1 MKAFKIRITEN
12 PDFPIAILTFDL
24 EGEKINK
31 ITMEVGEELE
41 RIVKDLSKTPKIKG
55 MILVSAKPD
64 IFIAGADINEILSIR
79 SAQEGAAKSSE
90 AQRLPTLMES
100 LPFPTVAA
108 VHGACL
114 GGGCELI
121 LGFSYRIATDHPK
134 TQIGLPEVSLGIL
147 PGMGGCVRLP
157 KLVGLQASL
166 DMILGAKIWPAKK
179 CLKTGL
185 VHEMVPQEILLDRAI
200 QVLEEALWKKK
211 KGASF
216 SSIQWGTFLL
226 EKNRLGRH
234 MIYKKAKD
242 MILNRTRGHYP
253 APLKALDVI
262 YECLDL
268 GLTDSLKIEAKGFGQ
283 LAETGVSKNLIGL
296 FFQREAAKKQTGV
309 ADTRLQP
316 KKIKHAA
323 VIGAGAM
330 GAGISQLLSYKDIS
344 VRLKDVNEEAIAKG
358 LKYSRKLYQELVDRK
373 HMTPRELEQKMSWIG
388 PATDFSGF
396 KKVDMVIEAI
406 VEDLGV
412 KQKLFSSLESKVPHN
427 AILATNTSSLSISDI
442 AAQCDGKDRVI
453 GLHFFNPVHKMPLVE
468 IVVAPETSDQ
478 TIVTTVEFAKTLGK
492 VPVVVKNSAGFLVN
506 RILMPYMNEAAYLL
520 EEGISASTIDEV
532 MLDFG
537 MPMGPFTLMD
547 AVGIDICQKVAHI
560 LHRAFGDRLKPH
572 AILDRVVEAG
582 YLGNKNGKGFYKG
595 SGKNKKENSVIY
607 SVIGVHPKPQEYIS
621 EEWQNRMIFQMINE
635 ACLCLGDG
643 VVSSVSDLDMAMIF
657 GIGFPPF
664 RGGLLRYAHKLGA
677 EKVYSE
683 LDILQR
689 RYGARFAPAPYLKKI
704 VDTGRKFYEN

>member
-1 MKAFKIRITEN
+1 MKAFKVRITEN
-12 PDFPIAILTFDL
+12 SNFPIAIVTFDL
-24 EGEKINK
+24 EEEKINK
-31 ITMEVGEELE
+31 ITLEVGEELE
-41 RIVKDLSKTPKIKG
+41 RLIKDLHKTPTIKG

-64 IFIAGADINEILSIR
+64 IFIAGADIHEILSIR
-79 SAQEGAAKSSE
+79 SAQEGMAKSSE
-90 AQRLPTLMES
+90 AQGLPTLIES

-108 VHGACL
+108 IHGACL
-114 GGGCELI
+114 GGGCELV
-121 LGFSYRIATDHPK
+121 LGFTYRIATDHPK

-157 KLVGLQASL
+157 KLVGLQGAL

-185 VHEMVPQEILLDRAI
+185 VHEMVPQELLLDRAI
-200 QVLEEALWKKK
+200 QVLEQGLWKKK
-211 KGASF
+211 KSF
-216 SSIQWGTFLL
+216 SFSAISWGSFLL

-262 YECLDL
+262 YECLDR
-268 GLTDSLKIEAKGFGQ
+268 GLTDSLKIEAEGFGQ
-283 LAETGVSKNLIGL
+283 LSDTEVSKNLIRL
-296 FFQREAAKKQTGV
+296 FFQREVAKKQTGV
-309 ADTRLQP
+309 ASSHLQP

-330 GAGISQLLSYKDIS
+330 GAGIAQLLSYKDIS

-358 LKYSRKLYQELVDRK
+358 LKYSRKLYQDIVDKR

-388 PATDFSGF
+388 PTTELYGF
-396 KKVDMVIEAI
+396 KKVDVVVEAV
-406 VEDLGV
+406 VEDLSI
-412 KQKLFSSLESKVPHN
+412 KQKLFTSLEAKVPHD

-478 TIVTTVEFAKTLGK
+478 TIVTMVEFAKTLGK

-537 MPMGPFTLMD
+537 MPMGPFTLLD

-560 LHRAFGDRLKPH
+560 LHHAFGDRLRPH
-572 AILDRVVEAG
+572 AILDRAVEAG
-582 YLGNKNGKGFYKG
+582 YFGNKNGKGFYKG
-595 SGKNKKENSVIY
+595 AEKNKKENSMIY
-607 SVIGVHPKPQEYIS
+607 SILGVYPKPQEYIS
-621 EEWQNRMIFQMINE
+621 EEWQNRMVFQMINE

-643 VVSSVSDLDMAMIF
+643 VIKSPADLDMAMIF

-664 RGGLLRYAHKLGA
+664 RGGLLRYAHKLGVG
-677 EKVYSE
+677 KVYSE
-683 LDILQR
+683 LEILHR
-689 RYGARFAPAPYLKKI
+689 RYGVRFAPAPYLKNL
-704 VDTGRKFYEN
+704 VETGRKFYEN

>member
-1 MKAFKIRITEN
+1 MKAFQIQVTQN
-12 PDFPIAILTFDL
+12 SNFPIAILTFDL

-31 ITMEVGEELE
+31 ITPEVGKEFEK
-41 RIVKDLSKTPKIKG
+41 IVKDLSKTPQIKG
-55 MILVSAKPD
+55 MVLVSQKPD
-64 IFIAGADINEILSIR
+64 TFIAGADIHEIASVR
-79 SAQEGAAKSSE
+79 SAQEGTAKSSD
-90 AQRLPTLMES
+90 AQRLPTLIES

-108 VHGACL
+108 VHGVCL

-121 LGFSYRIATDHPK
+121 LGFTYRIATDHPK

-157 KLVGLQASL
+157 KIVGLQAAL
-166 DMILGAKIWPAKK
+166 DMILGAKVWPAKK

-185 VHEMVPQEILLDRAI
+185 IHEMVPQALLLSRAI
-200 QVLEEALWKKK
+200 QVLEQGVWKKTK
-211 KGASF
+211 RPSF
-216 SSIQWGTFLL
+216 SPVTFLL

-234 MIYKKAKD
+234 MVYKKAKD
-242 MILNRTRGHYP
+242 MILSRTRGHYP

-262 YECLDL
+262 YECLDR
-268 GLTDSLKIEAKGFGQ
+268 GLTDSLKIEAEGFGQ
-283 LAETGVSKNLIGL
+283 LAETEVSKNLIGL

-309 ADTRLQP
+309 ADSALRP
-316 KKIKHAA
+316 KKINAAA

-330 GAGISQLLSYKDIS
+330 GAGIAQLLSYKDIS

-373 HMTPRELEQKMSWIG
+373 RLTSRELEQKMSWIG
-388 PATDFSGF
+388 PATDLSGF
-396 KKVDMVIEAI
+396 KRIDMVIEAI

-412 KQKLFSSLESKVPHN
+412 KQKLFETLEAKVPHD
-427 AILATNTSSLSISDI
+427 AILATNTSSLSISEI
-442 AAQCDGKDRVI
+442 AAHCDGKDRVI

-468 IVVAPETSDQ
+468 IVVAPETSGS

-560 LHRAFGDRLKPH
+560 LYQAFGDRLKPH
-572 AILDRVVEAG
+572 TILDRVVEAG

-595 SGKNKKENSVIY
+595 TGKNKKENSQIY
-607 SVIGVHPKPQEYIS
+607 SVIGAHPKPQEYIS
-621 EEWQNRMIFQMINE
+621 EEWQNRMVFQMINE

-643 VVSSVSDLDMAMIF
+643 VVHSGSDLDMAMIF

-664 RGGLLRYAHKLGA
+664 RGGLLRYAQKLGA
-677 EKVYSE
+677 QKVYSE

-689 RYGARFAPAPYLKKI
+689 RYGARFMPAPYLKKL
-704 VDTGRKFYEN
+704 VEAGRKFYES